1 MKLEWSNDDGT
12 RRNIVFEV
20 FSQKRKQ
27 APQKYGTSH
36 GPDLTMMVFED
47 YNDYVAV
54 YFYIYPTRCKTKRY
68 KYAYGLKKKMN
79 HFHRSW

>member
-20 FSQKRKQ
+20 FSQKRNHHKNT
-27 APQKYGTSH
+27 APVTYMV
-36 GPDLTMMVFED
+36 LTMMAFEE

-54 YFYIYPTRCKTKRY
+54 EVLLCIYK
-68 KYAYGLKKKMN
+68 L
-79 HFHRSW
+79 